1 MDLMRKWQNGY
12 IFSNQSKTTLF
23 NTDMVLYFV
32 NISIIEGLL
41 PNYIIDDNIKID
53 YGKLKHLMFVN
64 RQLNGNFDILKE
76 IMENGEIT
84 SYINQSF
91 PLEQLTDPDNFV
103 SLLYFFGLLT
113 FRGTKEGE
121 SLLVIPNMT
130 ISHLMY
136 GYIRSA
142 YKNAGIFGISLWK
155 FAGLVRKMGW
165 RGEWEAVFSF
175 LAEEVKKQTS
185 IRDYLGGEKI
195 IQGFLLAYMS
205 INDFFIPHTE
215 YEANKGYSDFFLEPF
230 LIKYPE
236 MPYGYL
242 IEIKYVKRGELTDAT
257 LEKTENEAKK
267 QLGQYAED
275 ERFATKYRNQKILK
289 LLLVYH
295 GWEMALA
302 KRV

>member
-1 MDLMRKWQNGY
+1 
-12 IFSNQSKTTLF
+12 
-23 NTDMVLYFV
+23 
-32 NISIIEGLL
+32 
-41 PNYIIDDNIKID
+41 
-53 YGKLKHLMFVN
+53 
-64 RQLNGNFDILKE
+64 
-76 IMENGEIT
+76 
-84 SYINQSF
+84 
-91 PLEQLTDPDNFV
+91 
-103 SLLYFFGLLT
+103 
-113 FRGTKEGE
+113 
-121 SLLVIPNMT
+121 
-130 ISHLMY
+130 MY

-142 YKNAGIFGISLWK
+142 YKNAGIFGINLWK

-165 RGEWEAVFSF
+165 RGEWEAVFFF

-205 INDFFIPHTE
+205 INDFFMPHTE
-215 YEANKGYSDFFLEPF
+215 YEANKGYSDFFLGPF

-257 LEKTENEAKK
+257 LKKAEDEAKK
-267 QLGQYAED
+267 QLRQYAED
-275 ERFATKYRNQKILK
+275 ERFATKYRNRTILK